1 MSFNNTPITAKI
13 KRTTKGGMVKQP
25 ILNMGGPVNMKASAP
40 AKQTVGEDTKTKQQN
55 FKNEMASQAKDKAAE
70 LAAGNILRKKNAE
83 KDYKDRADKY
93 RNNVSSQAATEKNGG
108 QIYVGRGVY
117 STYARD
123 KKRSDISRFE
133 NNEYNLA
140 KKNNPDSV
148 KGYTAK
154 GFAMAK
160 VSGTYKQKGV
170 EPTVTDAKTLQIRK
184 EGLEGWAADD
194 EARKNKTGI
203 YEPEKSTTKGGYV
216 KKGGKKT
223 GSMKDYKV
231 GSQAR
236 RDEYTARGWKQD
248 STTTVA
254 KPVKAVAAKGI
265 VTIEKRAEDTK
276 PLAKTVKL
284 TPKTYEVPKTKTK
297 NEIRKNKSIDK
308 KQSKADKARANG
320 NLKKAARKEKA
331 IDKKKARMAK
341 RGGYQGQAVNAINP
355 S

>member
-13 KRTTKGGMVKQP
+13 KRTTKGGIVQQPLLDMGAPVKMKMTSPAQQTT
-25 ILNMGGPVNMKASAP
+25 GGGAEN
-40 AKQTVGEDTKTKQQN
+40 KQQN
-55 FKNEMASQAKDKAAE
+55 FKNEMDKQAKDKAAE
-70 LAAGNILRKKNAE
+70 LAAGNVLRKKQAE
-83 KDYKDRADKY
+83 KDYSDRADNY
-93 RNNVSSQAATEKNGG
+93 RSNVSSLAAAEKNGG

-117 STYARD
+117 STHARD

-140 KKNNPDSV
+140 KKNNPDST

-154 GFAMAK
+154 EYAMAK

-170 EPTVTDAKTLQIRK
+170 KPTAADAKTLEIRK
-184 EGLEGWAADD
+184 EGLEGMAADD
-194 EARKNKTGI
+194 KARKNKTGQ
-203 YEPEKSTTKGGYV
+203 YKPTTKKPYV
-216 KKGGKKT
+216 KKGGKST
-223 GSMKDYKV
+223 GNIKDYKS

-254 KPVKAVAAKGI
+254 KPAKTKKIDISNKAGNTEPV
-265 VTIEKRAEDTK
+265 
-276 PLAKTVKL
+276 AKTVKL
-284 TPKTYEVPKTKTK
+284 APKTYEVPKTKTK

-341 RGGYQGQAVNAINP
+341 RGGYQGQAANAIKP